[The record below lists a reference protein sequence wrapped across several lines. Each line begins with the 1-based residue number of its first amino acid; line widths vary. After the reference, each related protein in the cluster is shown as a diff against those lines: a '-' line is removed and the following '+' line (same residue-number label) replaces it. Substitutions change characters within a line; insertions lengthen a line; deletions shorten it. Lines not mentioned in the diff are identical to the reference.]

1 MNLAS
6 QKRKENVA
14 EYILLMWQIT
24 DLLRTLQFDEQKIE
38 QVLVAPLNLP
48 EDQAKVELSW
58 YMDLCDVI
66 KQEGKTAAG
75 FISITEY
82 LIGELADFH
91 TRLLNEPNDEAY
103 KMIVFNATPAIVAF
117 KEKVATPQPTDV
129 AYAFYALY
137 SKLLMKLRN
146 TEISRQTED
155 SFDEITRMV
164 AYLSKIFGQFE
175 RGQFS
180 FTED

>member
-1 MNLAS
+1 
-6 QKRKENVA
+6 
-14 EYILLMWQIT
+14 
-24 DLLRTLQFDEQKIE
+24 
-38 QVLVAPLNLP
+38 
-48 EDQAKVELSW
+48 
-58 YMDLCDVI
+58 
-66 KQEGKTAAG
+66 
-75 FISITEY
+75 
-82 LIGELADFH
+82 
-91 TRLLNEPNDEAY
+91 
-103 KMIVFNATPAIVAF
+103 MIVFNATPAIVAF

-146 TEISRQTED
+146 TEISRQTEE

-164 AYLSKIFGQFE
+164 AYLSKRFGQFE